1 MNRTVT
7 RLLAL
12 MLLLCPFTLLAQ
24 KDVITV
30 TGTVVDS
37 YDEPLIGVSVLVKG
51 TNNGMSTN
59 IDGEFSLKASVG
71 DVLQF
76 SYVGFKPQEATVTG
90 TAPMHIVMQENTQA
104 LEEVVVTAMGI
115 RRKEA
120 SLTYATQ
127 EVKGEELMRVQDA
140 NFVNALGGKVA
151 GVTIQQSA
159 GGAGGASKILLRG
172 NKSVMGNN
180 APLIVVDGIPMTNEV
195 GKAAEG
201 QFLSDAYE
209 MTYAGTSESGDA
221 LSLINPDDI
230 ESINVLK
237 GANAAAL
244 YGSAAANGVLMITTK
259 KGKEGT
265 LSITVNSN
273 VTFEKPLMTPKL
285 QRVYGASIIG
295 GTTLSNDAW
304 GGKLSDMTAADLAFE
319 GAKLTNKAAN
329 QVDDFFG
336 TGTTWNNAVSISGGT
351 EKVTSFFSFSNSNS
365 DGMVPGNTYNR
376 NTFSFR
382 QGYNLF
388 DKRLRIDVALNYVYA
403 KTVNRP
409 GGGTVMNPL
418 YDLYTMAPNI
428 DMGYY
433 RNNYSIAD
441 GAWETNNISFYNT
454 SGDFISGR
462 TQLRGMQQ
470 NWAYPLTGGR
480 NNPYWLTNV
489 NRSTRTDER
498 IYGYAT
504 ANFEIIPGLNIQGR
518 LNMDRARQ
526 EANSKRYA
534 TTANPV
540 EYERFGI
547 YNQDKYVST
556 DIYVDALLSY
566 NKTFKEDWDVSAT
579 AGWSG
584 HTVTGTYQNIY
595 GNATYLS
602 NGMDSSIFNAP
613 TLDEKTGVWK
623 NAMLINCFE
632 PTIQW
637 LSNPTKYSKTSN
649 WDKGLFFT
657 AQLGWKEMLFIE
669 GSYRQD
675 WYRAF
680 KQFSDRGT
688 PDNYGYYSFGV
699 NTLAHKY
706 LKLPEVI
713 TYLKVRASYSEV
725 GNSIPNVLFST
736 GSIDKTTGAMTA
748 SSYGYFDNPRPEKS
762 KSFEAGYDI
771 SFFNSNLMWDLTYY
785 HTDLTNSYFIS
796 SSTGSKQKPVN
807 TGLIRNQGIETTVT
821 YNHMFSRDWI
831 WRTGVNFSY
840 NHNRIKKTFKK
851 GSGKFDENG
860 NEIMVPAK
868 MEQKVA
874 AGHVLVRYEE
884 GGSYGDMYALDLR
897 RNDDGSIWLS
907 PKTGTPQLSTT
918 NYVYLGNMNSKFNL
932 GWSNTISWKDLSL
945 YFLISGR
952 IGGKTI
958 SLTESYLDNLGVSA
972 RSAAARIESEQ
983 NNIVWTSPRTGAT
996 KPGMVIEGGTIVPIQ
1011 EYYQTVGG
1019 QFYAPDYTYDATNFR
1034 MAEISLGYTVR
1045 NLFHGFIKSLNVSVV
1060 GRNLFFIY
1068 KDSPVDPDIS
1078 LSTKNGLGA
1087 FDVFNMP
1094 SVRSFGINLKL
1105 EF

>member
-127 EVKGEELMRVQDA
+127 EVKGEDLMRVQDA

-159 GGAGGASKILLRG
+159 GGAGGSSKILLRG

-180 APLIVVDGIPMTNEV
+180 APLIVVDGIPMTNQV
-195 GKAAEG
+195 GGAAG
-201 QFLSDAYE
+201 AQYKSDAYD
-209 MTYAGTSESGDA
+209 MTYASTSESGDA

-265 LSITVNSN
+265 ISVTVNSN

-285 QRVYGASIIG
+285 QRIYGASIVG
-295 GTTLSNDAW
+295 SSLTNDSW
-304 GGKLSDMTAADLAFE
+304 GKKLSDMTDADLAFE
-319 GAKLTNKAAN
+319 GAKLTNRATN
-329 QVDDFFG
+329 QVDDFFE

-351 EKVTSFFSFSNSNS
+351 DKVTSFFSYSNSNS
-365 DGMVPGNTYNR
+365 DGMMPGNTYNR

-388 DKRLRIDVALNYVYA
+388 DKRLRVDVAINYVYA

-409 GGGTVMNPL
+409 GGGTAMNPL

-428 DMGYY
+428 DINYY
-433 RNNYSIAD
+433 RNNYAIQNGKWDSH
-441 GAWETNNISFYNT
+441 TISFYNT
-454 SGDFISGR
+454 SGAYVSTVSPLGGDGVP
-462 TQLRGMQQ
+462 MQ
-470 NWAYPLTGGR
+470 NWAYMLTGGR
-480 NNPYWLTNV
+480 NNPYWLTNM
-489 NRSTRTDER
+489 NRSNRVDER
-498 IYGYAT
+498 VYGYAT

-518 LNMDRARQ
+518 VNFDRARQ

-534 TTANPV
+534 TTSNPV
-540 EYERFGI
+540 EFERFGI

-556 DIYVDALLSY
+556 DIYVDALLTY

-579 AGWSG
+579 VGWSG
-584 HTVTGTYQNIY
+584 HTVSGTTQNIY
-595 GNATYLS
+595 GNATFLDR
-602 NGMDSSIFNAP
+602 GMTEDQVKSGLRVN
-613 TLDEKTGVWK
+613 V
-623 NAMLINCFE
+623 FE

-637 LSNPTKYSKTSN
+637 FGSPVTYSKSSN

-657 AQLGWKEMLFIE
+657 GQVGWKEMLFIE

-680 KQFSDRGT
+680 KQFAERVNPITQEAAGT
-688 PDNYGYYSFGV
+688 PTNYGYYSFGV
-699 NTLAHKY
+699 NTLVHKY
-706 LKLPEVI
+706 VKMPDVI

-725 GNSIPNVLFST
+725 GNSIPNILYTAGTV
-736 GSIDKTTGAMTA
+736 DRVTGAITG
-748 SSYGYFDNPRPEKS
+748 SSYGYFDDPKPEKS

-796 SSTGSKQKPVN
+796 AAAGSKQKPVN

-831 WRTGVNFSY
+831 WRTGVNFAY
-840 NHNRIKKTFKK
+840 NHNRIKKTFKN
-851 GSGKFDENG
+851 DEG
-860 NEIMVPAK
+860 QTAK
-868 MEQKVA
+868 MEQSVA
-874 AGHVLVRYEE
+874 NGHVLVRYEE

-897 RNDDGSIWLS
+897 RNDDGSVWLS
-907 PKTGTPQLSTT
+907 PKTGTPQLSST
-918 NYVYLGNMNSKFNL
+918 NYVYLGNMNSKYNL

-958 SLTESYLDNLGVSA
+958 SLTESYLDNLGVSQRTANA
-972 RSAAARIESEQ
+972 RLNAEKNGIYWQSERPG
-983 NNIVWTSPRTGAT
+983 VPA
-996 KPGMVIEGGTIVPIQ
+996 KPGMYIEGGTIVPIQ

-1060 GRNLFFIY
+1060 GRNLFFLY

-1078 LSTKNGLGA
+1078 LSTANGLGA

-1094 SVRSFGINLKL
+1094 SVRSFGVNLKL

>member
-37 YDEPLIGVSVLVKG
+37 SDEPLIGVSVLVKG
-51 TNNGMSTN
+51 TSNGISTN
-59 IDGEFSLKASVG
+59 IDGEFTLKASVG
-71 DVLQF
+71 DVLTF
-76 SYVGFKPQEATVTG
+76 SYVGFKPQEATVSG
-90 TAPMHIVMQENTQA
+90 TAPMHIVLQEDSQV

-140 NFVNALGGKVA
+140 NFVNALNGKVA

-180 APLIVVDGIPMTNEV
+180 APLIVVDGIPMTNQV
-195 GKAAEG
+195 GGAAGG
-201 QFLSDAYE
+201 QWQADAYD

-259 KGKEGT
+259 KGKQGT
-265 LSITVNSN
+265 ISVSVNSN
-273 VTFEKPLMTPKL
+273 VTFEKPLMTPEL
-285 QRVYGASIIG
+285 QRVYGASIV
-295 GTTLSNDAW
+295 GTTLSKDSW
-304 GGKLSDMTAADLAFE
+304 GKKLSDMTAEDLAFE
-319 GAKLTNKAAN
+319 GAHLTNRATN

-336 TGTTWNNAVSISGGT
+336 TGTTWNNSVSVSGGT
-351 EKVTSFFSFSNSNS
+351 EKITSFFSFSNSNS

-388 DKRLRIDVALNYVYA
+388 NDRLHIDVALNYVYA

-418 YDLYTMAPNI
+418 YDLYIMAPNI
-428 DMGYY
+428 DMNYY
-433 RNNYSIAD
+433 RNNYRIEE
-441 GAWETNNISFYNT
+441 GQWESNNIGFYNQ
-454 SGDFISGR
+454 SGQYISG
-462 TQLRGMQQ
+462 TNMLGTKFGDDGKAIDPQPMQ
-470 NWAYPLTGGR
+470 NWAYRLTAGA
-480 NNPYWLTNV
+480 NNPYWTAKQ
-489 NRSTRTDER
+489 NRSNRVDER
-498 IYGYAT
+498 IYGYVT

-526 EANSKRYA
+526 EAYSKRYA
-534 TTANPV
+534 TTANPADF
-540 EYERFGI
+540 ERYGI
-547 YNQDKYVST
+547 YNQDKFVST
-556 DIYVDALLSY
+556 DIYVDALLTY

-584 HTVTGTYQNIY
+584 HTVRGTSQNIY

-602 NGMDSSIFNAP
+602 SSMDALP
-613 TLDEKTGVWK
+613 TLV
-623 NAMLINCFE
+623 NCFE

-637 LSNPTKYSKTSN
+637 LGSPTSYSKSSN

-657 AQLGWKEMLFIE
+657 GQLGWKEMVFVE

-680 KQFSDRGT
+680 KQFSDQGT
-688 PDNYGYYSFGV
+688 PTNYGYYSFGV
-699 NTLAHKY
+699 NTLVHKY

-725 GNSIPNVLFST
+725 GNSIPNVLYSLGSYNMST
-736 GSIDKTTGAMTA
+736 GAFTGTG
-748 SSYGYFDNPRPEKS
+748 YGVFDNPRPEKS

-785 HTDLTNSYFIS
+785 HTDLTNSYFLAS
-796 SSTGSKQKPVN
+796 ASGSKQKPVN
-807 TGLIRNQGIETTVT
+807 TGLIRNQGIETTLT
-821 YNHMFSRDWI
+821 YNHIFSQDWT
-831 WRTGVNFSY
+831 WRTAVNFAY
-840 NHNRIKKTFKK
+840 NHNRIKKTYKNDQ
-851 GSGKFDENG
+851 GQS
-860 NEIMVPAK
+860 MK
-868 MEQKVA
+868 MEQSVA
-874 AGHVLVRYEE
+874 EGHVLVRYEE
-884 GGSYGDMYALDLR
+884 GGSYGDMYAMDLR

-907 PKTGTPQLSTT
+907 PKTGKPQLSST
-918 NYVYLGNMNSKFNL
+918 NYVYLGNMNSKYNL
-932 GWSNTISWKDLSL
+932 SWSNTIRWKDLSL

-958 SLTESYLDNLGVSA
+958 SVTESYLDNLGVSK
-972 RSAAARIESEQ
+972 RSADARLNAER
-983 NNIVWTSPRTGAT
+983 NNIEWISPRTGQS
-996 KPGMVIEGGTIVPIQ
+996 KPGMYVEGTIVPIQ
-1011 EYYQTVGG
+1011 DYYQTVGG
-1019 QFYAPDYTYDATNFR
+1019 QFYAPDYCYDATNFR
-1034 MAEISLGYTVR
+1034 MSEISLGYTLR

-1060 GRNLFFIY
+1060 GRNLFFLY

-1094 SVRSFGINLKL
+1094 SVRSFGVNLKL

>member
-37 YDEPLIGVSVLVKG
+37 SDEPLIGVSVLVKG
-51 TNNGMSTN
+51 TSNGISTN
-59 IDGEFSLKASVG
+59 IDGEFTLKASVG
-71 DVLQF
+71 DVLTF
-76 SYVGFKPQEATVTG
+76 SYVGFKPQEATVSG
-90 TAPMHIVMQENTQA
+90 TAPMHIVLQEDSQV

-140 NFVNALGGKVA
+140 NFVNALNGKVA

-180 APLIVVDGIPMTNEV
+180 APLIVVDGIPMTNQV
-195 GKAAEG
+195 GGAAGG
-201 QFLSDAYE
+201 QWQADAYD

-259 KGKEGT
+259 KGKQGT
-265 LSITVNSN
+265 ISVTVNSN
-273 VTFEKPLMTPKL
+273 VTFEKPLMTPEL
-285 QRVYGASIIG
+285 QRVYGASIV
-295 GTTLSNDAW
+295 GTSLTKDSW
-304 GGKLSDMTAADLAFE
+304 GKKLSDMTAEDLAFE
-319 GAKLTNKAAN
+319 GAKLTNRATN

-336 TGTTWNNAVSISGGT
+336 TGTTWNNSVSISGGT
-351 EKVTSFFSFSNSNS
+351 EKITSFFSFSNSNS

-388 DKRLRIDVALNYVYA
+388 NNRLHIDVALNYVYA

-418 YDLYTMAPNI
+418 YDLYIMAPNI
-428 DMGYY
+428 DINHY
-433 RNNYSIAD
+433 RNNYRIEN
-441 GAWETNNISFYNT
+441 GQWESNLVQFYNNA
-454 SGDFISGR
+454 GQFISG
-462 TQLRGMQQ
+462 TNTLGTTYDGDKVKLAQPMQ
-470 NWAYPLTGGR
+470 NWAYMLTAGA
-480 NNPYWLTNV
+480 NNPYWLAKQ
-489 NRSTRTDER
+489 NRSNRVDER

-526 EANSKRYA
+526 EAYSKRYA
-534 TTANPV
+534 TTSNPAD
-540 EYERFGI
+540 YERYGI
-547 YNQDKYVST
+547 YNQDKFVST
-556 DIYVDALLSY
+556 DIYVDALLTF
-566 NKTFKEDWDVSAT
+566 NRTFKEDWDVSAT

-584 HTVTGTYQNIY
+584 HTVRGTSQNIY

-602 NGMDSSIFNAP
+602 TSMNTLP
-613 TLDEKTGVWK
+613 TLV
-623 NAMLINCFE
+623 NCFE

-637 LSNPTKYSKTSN
+637 LGSPTSYSKSSN

-657 AQLGWKEMLFIE
+657 GQLGWKEMVFVE

-680 KQFSDRGT
+680 KQFSDQGT
-688 PDNYGYYSFGV
+688 PTNYGYYSFGV
-699 NTLAHKY
+699 NTLVHKY

-725 GNSIPNVLFST
+725 GNSIPNVLYSLGTYNMST
-736 GSIDKTTGAMTA
+736 GAFTGTNYAE
-748 SSYGYFDNPRPEKS
+748 FDNPRPEKS

-785 HTDLTNSYFIS
+785 HTDLSNSYFLAS
-796 SSTGSKQKPVN
+796 ASGSKQKPVN
-807 TGLIRNQGIETTVT
+807 TGLIRNQGIETTLT
-821 YNHMFSRDWI
+821 YNHIFSQDWT
-831 WRTGVNFSY
+831 WRTAVNFSY
-840 NHNRIKKTFKK
+840 NHNRIKKTYR
-851 GSGKFDENG
+851 
-860 NEIMVPAK
+860 NEEGLPMK

-874 AGHVLVRYEE
+874 GGNVLVRYEE
-884 GGSYGDMYALDLR
+884 GGSYGDMYAMDLR

-907 PKTGTPQLSTT
+907 PKTGKPQLSST
-918 NYVYLGNMNSKFNL
+918 NFVYLGNMNSKYNL
-932 GWSNTISWKDLSL
+932 SWSNTIRWKDLSL

-958 SLTESYLDNLGVSA
+958 SVTESYLDNLGVSKRTADA
-972 RSAAARIESEQ
+972 RLNAER
-983 NNIVWTSPRTGAT
+983 NNIEWVSPRTGNT
-996 KPGMVIEGGTIVPIQ
+996 KPGMMVEGTIVPIQ
-1011 EYYQTVGG
+1011 DYYQVVGG
-1019 QFYAPDYTYDATNFR
+1019 QFYAPEYCYDATNFR
-1034 MAEISLGYTVR
+1034 MSEISLGYTMR

-1060 GRNLFFIY
+1060 GRNLFFLY

-1094 SVRSFGINLKL
+1094 SVRSFGVNLKL